1 MRTGTVWIV
10 GFAVLANTPSFAAE
24 QAPSVIAAPPAP
36 QVEPGEQ
43 AGQAEYPV
51 PIVQTCINAKAKI
64 LSVEI
69 VKSSGYPDLDNAA
82 LKVARNTKYSPGTS
96 PSGRKQKKSCVKF
109 KVRFMIKDG
118 EALPEELAPPPVTS
132 RT

>member
-1 MRTGTVWIV
+1 MKTRTGWMAV
-10 GFAVLANTPSFAAE
+10 FAILAVPLHAADE
-24 QAPSVIAAPPAP
+24 APA
-36 QVEPGEQ
+36 VEPGEQ
-43 AGQAEYPV
+43 SPGAEYPI
-51 PIVQTCINAKAKI
+51 PIVQTCIDAKAKI

-69 VKSSGYPDLDNAA
+69 VKSSGYPDIDNAA
-82 LKVARNTKYSPGTS
+82 LKVARSTKYAPGKS

-109 KVRFMIKDG
+109 KVRFTIKDG